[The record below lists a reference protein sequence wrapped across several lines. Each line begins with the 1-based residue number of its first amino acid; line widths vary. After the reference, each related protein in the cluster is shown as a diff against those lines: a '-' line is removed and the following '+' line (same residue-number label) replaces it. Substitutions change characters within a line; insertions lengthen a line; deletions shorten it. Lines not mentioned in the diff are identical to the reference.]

1 MTKLTILGNP
11 KAQEEEFSELI
22 KNIKYGMKQI
32 KCGKWDKVKY
42 FNYMA
47 EFFDYINLP
56 NDAEEHRMLA
66 KTWEVENK

>member
-1 MTKLTILGNP
+1 MTEK
-11 KAQEEEFSELI
+11 EEFSELI

-32 KCGKWDKVKY
+32 QCGNWDKAKY

-47 EFFDYINLP
+47 EFFDYIKLP

-66 KTWEVENK
+66 KTCEINND